1 MSERVKETLCTHCA
15 HRQVCIYKQDY
26 LNIIKAIENVVV
38 EKTSID
44 GKGVQ
49 FKKVS
54 DFDFISSTSIAYRYY
69 QNWADTYRDYRGT
82 NQ

>member
-26 LNIIKAIENVVV
+26 LNILKAVKNTVV

-44 GKGVQ
+44 GKSVQ
-49 FKKVS
+49 FKKII
-54 DFDFISSTSIAYRYY
+54 DFDFIGSISVACCYY
-69 QNWADTYRDYRGT
+69 QNWTDTYRDYRDI